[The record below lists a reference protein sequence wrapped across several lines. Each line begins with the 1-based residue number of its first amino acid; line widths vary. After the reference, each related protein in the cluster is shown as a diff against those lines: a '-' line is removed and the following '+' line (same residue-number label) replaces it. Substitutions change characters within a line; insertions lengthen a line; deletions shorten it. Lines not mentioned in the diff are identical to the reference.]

1 MNRRRVSV
9 MLLFSILQFAMPVET
24 FDVIGSK
31 RPIIVTVDDD
41 AVLPCHVEPGT
52 SLEDLEVRWF
62 RSDFT
67 SPVHLYAN
75 KQDRPNLQDKAYRER
90 TELFNREFPRGNASL
105 RLKKVKASD
114 EGNYTCFIDFKS
126 SYEEAVINL
135 KIGGIGQQPWIH
147 LEGTSS
153 QGVRL
158 ACKSN
163 GWYPEPTVQW
173 LDGNRRVVNAKPET
187 THQKDSNGLFTVLT
201 RIDVTSDS
209 VNRFSCLMQNSLLH
223 KEEEARLRIPEIFFP
238 KINVWLIVFWVF
250 VAVVITVIVLDVM
263 FHRKKRKRIK
273 ELQLFC
279 ILEGYKNYN
288 IDYPSVTLVKKTGHQ
303 EVEVSGDLKSV
314 KWTGTNQPDAEKRL
328 KDPSY
333 VLGKEG
339 FTSGRHYW
347 EVEVIGT
354 GEWNLGA
361 VAESVNWEE
370 QIKLKPENGFWTIG
384 WLENHLV
391 VNNSADP
398 QLSLGDVPKKIG
410 VYLNYE
416 SQTVSFFN
424 ADTKSHLYTFPR
436 KEFPPKLYPIL
447 QTSENAQLK
456 ICPTSKKRLW
466 LVQLFLTVKGSTDF
480 SQKMILTKLVEVV
493 PIGRRVKNT
502 GTPIE
507 GDYEIYQG
515 RTEEIFSLQRVVGIR
530 NALPDRVKSSL
541 DSLTEKKPGTLE
553 MEQQQKEISQI
564 REETC
569 QKMRTS
575 NDINTLPLEGDM
587 KSTGKINGPLLQ
599 TVERE
604 NLDTF
609 KHVSVTLDMETASP
623 WLEVTEDLK
632 SLRWTLTGKL
642 LPITAKRFKN
652 CPGVLGSEGFNSGRR
667 YWEVKV
673 AENRCWNLGVA
684 AQSVERKDWFR
695 LSRMP
700 ETGFWTIGWDGN
712 QFHVNSS
719 SRPPI
724 PDGQIPRKVRV
735 CLNYES
741 GTVSFYNVDT
751 KSHLHTFTGNK
762 FTEKLY
768 PFFWTWDVHQFLR
781 ICSGVDLEK
790 GQASRWTHHP

>member
-1 MNRRRVSV
+1 MNRRHVSV
-9 MLLFSILQFAMPVET
+9 ILLFSILQFAMLAET
-24 FDVIGSK
+24 FEVIGSK
-31 RPIIVTVDDD
+31 YPIIVTVDDD

-52 SLEDLEVRWF
+52 SLKDLEVRWF

-75 KQDRPNLQDKAYRER
+75 QQDQPNLQDKAYRER
-90 TELFNREFPRGNASL
+90 TELFNSEFPHGNASL

-114 EGNYTCFIDFKS
+114 EGIYTCFIDFKS

-147 LEGTSS
+147 LEGTSG

-158 ACKSN
+158 SCKSN

-238 KINVWLIVFWVF
+238 KTNVWLIVFWVL
-250 VAVVITVIVLDVM
+250 VAVVITVVVLDVM
-263 FHRKKRKRIK
+263 FHRKKHKRIK
-273 ELQLFC
+273 ELQLLC
-279 ILEGYKNYN
+279 ILEGYKHYDIN
-288 IDYPSVTLVKKTGHQ
+288 YPSVTLVKKTGHQ

-314 KWTGTNQPDAEKRL
+314 KWTGTNQPDAEKML

-361 VAESVNWEE
+361 VAESVNLEE
-370 QIKLKPENGFWTIG
+370 QIKLKPENGFWTVG
-384 WLENHLV
+384 CLENRLV
-391 VNNSADP
+391 VNDSADP
-398 QLSLGDVPKKIG
+398 QLSIGDVPKKIA
-410 VYLNYE
+410 VYVNYE
-416 SQTVSFFN
+416 SQMVSFLN
-424 ADTKSHLYTFPR
+424 ADTKSHLHTFAN

-466 LVQLFLTVKGSTDF
+466 LLKYWIPVNTESTASFPVK
-480 SQKMILTKLVEVV
+480 EVF
-493 PIGRRVKNT
+493 G
-502 GTPIE
+502 
-507 GDYEIYQG
+507 IYK
-515 RTEEIFSLQRVVGIR
+515 
-530 NALPDRVKSSL
+530 DRVKSSL
-541 DSLTEKKPGTLE
+541 DSLTGKKPGTLE

-564 REETC
+564 WEETC

-575 NDINTLPLEGDM
+575 NDINDLPLEGHM
-587 KSTGKINGPLLQ
+587 KSPGKINGPLLQ

-623 WLEVTEDLK
+623 WLEMTEDLK
-632 SLRWTLTGKL
+632 SLRWTLTGRP
-642 LPITAKRFKN
+642 LPISAKRFKN
-652 CPGVLGSEGFNSGRR
+652 CPGVLGSQGFNSGRH
-667 YWEVKV
+667 YWEVEV

-695 LSRMP
+695 LSLMP

-741 GTVSFYNVDT
+741 GIVSFYNVDT

-781 ICSGVDLEK
+781 ICSDVDLEK
-790 GQASRWTHHP
+790 GRASGWTHHP